1 VVEME
6 EEIVI
11 INNTNKTLKATI
23 IEEKEYKARRVFIS
37 DFRVFDKDI
46 PIAKRKIRVIIE
58 EEEEGQ
64 GGR

>member
-1 VVEME
+1 ME

-23 IEEKEYKARRVFIS
+23 IEEKEYKTRRVFIS

-46 PIAKRKIRVIIE
+46 PVAKRKIRVIIE
-58 EEEEGQ
+58 EEEEQKGGQ
-64 GGR
+64 

>member
-1 VVEME
+1 ME

-23 IEEKEYKARRVFIS
+23 IEEKEYKAKRVFAN

-46 PIAKRKIRVIIE
+46 PTAKRKIRVLLVE
-58 EEEEGQ
+58 EEEQE